1 MKYKFQKMKKRFKGI
16 QFFLVIATSLFILAL
31 PAYLRCTQLPPIKS
45 VSSDLSFENPNQEEG
60 LPDNEKE
67 LKVYGPSTLLI
78 IFPLDTDLFE
88 LSFRLFPQVHSLH
101 QRIVVLRC

>member
-1 MKYKFQKMKKRFKGI
+1 MKKRSKWI
-16 QFFLVIATSLFILAL
+16 QICLVIAISLFILVP
-31 PAYLRCTQLPPIKS
+31 PAYLRCTQLAETKF
-45 VSSDLSFENPNQEEG
+45 VSSDLSIENPDQEDG

-78 IFPLDTDLFE
+78 IFLLGITSFEQSSYLF
-88 LSFRLFPQVHSLH
+88 SQAPSLR